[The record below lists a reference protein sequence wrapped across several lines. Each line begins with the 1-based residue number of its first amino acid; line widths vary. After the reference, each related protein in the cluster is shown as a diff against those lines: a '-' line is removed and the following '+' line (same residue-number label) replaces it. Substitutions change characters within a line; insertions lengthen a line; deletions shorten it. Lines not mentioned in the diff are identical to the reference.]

1 MHLPTGQMGASTANT
16 GASHAGERIFSP
28 VRSTIDR
35 TQPPQGP
42 LYRAAAPVSLSKK
55 SFVNFFDCA
64 CERVFCRKAK
74 YKARKTRCHGFF
86 GRSPIQFEA
95 GLAPSSSPAALSR
108 QLGHYFL
115 TASHWPL
122 HRAAANVIFSVKI
135 FSVKTPRAVPDEQHG
150 VLFISAWTPAFR
162 APFRQAGSPAPPP
175 GRSAQA

>member
-1 MHLPTGQMGASTANT
+1 MGAATANT

-86 GRSPIQFEA
+86 GRSLIQFEA
-95 GLAPSSSPAALSR
+95 GLAP
-108 QLGHYFL
+108 
-115 TASHWPL
+115 
-122 HRAAANVIFSVKI
+122 
-135 FSVKTPRAVPDEQHG
+135 
-150 VLFISAWTPAFR
+150 R
-162 APFRQAGSPAPPP
+162 APLLPYPGSL
-175 GRSAQA
+175 GIIF